1 MIWRHLLALAA
12 LWLIIWP
19 ALPARSELV
28 NQVVAVVGQEI
39 ITLTDVDGR
48 ISMQL
53 ARLKNRYS
61 GPRLTEELNQLRRL
75 TLERMIDD
83 LISEMEAERLGLRV
97 TEKDIDKAV
106 ERVLKANRLSLPD
119 LKASLARDGM
129 TLEDYRRRVRTQIL
143 QSRLVYSQLKPKIFI
158 LEADKRALY
167 EARSGEFKGGVEIV
181 LHQIVLEAGDEEA
194 LRNIQDE
201 LSRQV
206 SFVQLAQQY
215 SVGPNAGEGGLL
227 GRFELEQL
235 SGEVRAVVIDLE
247 AGQVSQPLTG
257 DGGKIKLFQVAEK
270 EVRPGL
276 SFEEMEEELTQEL
289 TDKVIGEKFK
299 EWVEGARR
307 RHFVKIMELGD

>member
-1 MIWRHLLALAA
+1 M
-12 LWLIIWP
+12 
-19 ALPARSELV
+19 V

-39 ITLTDVDGR
+39 ITLTDVDNR
-48 ISMQL
+48 ISAQL
-53 ARLKNRYS
+53 VRLEKRYS
-61 GPRLTEELNQLRRL
+61 GPRLTEEFNQLRRL
-75 TLERMIDD
+75 TLETMIDD
-83 LISEMEAERLGLRV
+83 LVSEMEAERLGVRV
-97 TEKDIDKAV
+97 TEANIDRAV
-106 ERVLKANRLSLPD
+106 ERVLKVNRISLPD
-119 LKASLARDGM
+119 LKVSLARDGM
-129 TLEDYRRRVRTQIL
+129 ALEDYRRRLRTQIL

-158 LEADKRALY
+158 PEADKRALY
-167 EARSGEFKGGVEIV
+167 EARGNEFKGGVEIV
-181 LHQIVLEAGDEEA
+181 LRQIVLEAGDEET

-201 LSRQV
+201 LSHQV

-235 SGEVRAVVIDLE
+235 SGEVRSAVADLE

-257 DGGKIKLFQVAEK
+257 GGGKIKLFQVAEK

-276 SFEEMEEELTQEL
+276 SFEEMEEDLTQEL